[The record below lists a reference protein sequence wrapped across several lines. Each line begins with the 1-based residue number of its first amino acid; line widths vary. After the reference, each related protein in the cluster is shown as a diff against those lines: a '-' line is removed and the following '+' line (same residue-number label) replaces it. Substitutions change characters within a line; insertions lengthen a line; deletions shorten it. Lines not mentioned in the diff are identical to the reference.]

1 MQLQKCFNGLWRLSQ
16 SSSLTFCVCT
26 GECCVVWIVC
36 VFCKVTLLIRSYS
49 RDSYCNVQLATCLVL
64 SFLLPFSSSPSLP
77 LLLLPSP
84 PPFPS
89 SHQMERTPL
98 ITRTFHARA
107 ASMICL
113 LVFCDAFL
121 MGQSLAHMWAI
132 GPSVQMVFALEVS
145 PDTGHVE

>member
-1 MQLQKCFNGLWRLSQ
+1 MTPDETHLP
-16 SSSLTFCVCT
+16 
-26 GECCVVWIVC
+26 
-36 VFCKVTLLIRSYS
+36 
-49 RDSYCNVQLATCLVL
+49 QLATCNMFSV
-64 SFLLPFSSSPSLP
+64 SFLPLPLLPFSSPYPPPFPSSPSPPPLPSLSPPLPLPFPSSPSPP
-77 LLLLPSP
+77 LLLL
-84 PPFPS
+84 PFPS

-121 MGQSLAHMWAI
+121 MGQSLAHMWVI

-145 PDTGHVE
+145 PDTGHVSAMGLDVIRM